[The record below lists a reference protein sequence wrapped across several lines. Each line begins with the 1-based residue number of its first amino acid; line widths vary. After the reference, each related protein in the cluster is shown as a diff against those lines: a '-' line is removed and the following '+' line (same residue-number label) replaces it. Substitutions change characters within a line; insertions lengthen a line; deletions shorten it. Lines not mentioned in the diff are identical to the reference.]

1 MQVEGWMQG
10 DEEWFLDSART
21 KSWMRGETQVTEP
34 DKKVLRT
41 LGERLA
47 IIAALPVQPETASK
61 WRAVNGLKDV
71 KPMVW
76 INEVP
81 WHEMNDTD
89 ELHLQTTSEWARY
102 HEWEMRKRLYQ
113 WEHMPADMVV
123 EPVVW
128 SPLVVHN
135 TGFGIVE
142 DVDVAVTDEASS
154 VVSRHFKIQI
164 RDEDDLEKIKVP
176 VVTQDTAA
184 SEEQYEQL
192 AEIMDGVIEVKK
204 LGANGFWFWF
214 APWDEMIRWWGVQ
227 EAMVDLYD
235 RPEFVHKAID
245 KLVNAYL
252 RTLDQFEEQNLL
264 TLNNTF
270 RTGSGGFGYTDELP
284 PPDYDPAHVRAKDL
298 WGSGAAQIFSDVSPR
313 MHWEFSLQYELRWMS
328 RFGLTY
334 YGCCDPLHRK
344 MGILEKIPNL
354 RKVSMSPFINI
365 DEAVANVGS
374 RYVFSYKPN
383 PAVFAETTWNL
394 DKARHDLK
402 TVLDKAKA
410 HECVVEVIMKD
421 ISTVRYEP
429 QRLWQWAQMARE
441 LTGQYCD

>member
-1 MQVEGWMQG
+1 VQDANWLVDPERKGASTG
-10 DEEWFLDSART
+10 SPAE
-21 KSWMRGETQVTEP
+21 VTEA
-34 DKKVLRT
+34 DKKVLRS

-47 IIAALPVQPETASK
+47 EIAALPRHAETASS
-61 WRAVNGLKDV
+61 WRAMNGLKHV

-76 INEVP
+76 IDEVP
-81 WHEMNDTD
+81 WHEMEVDD
-89 ELHLQTTSEWARY
+89 ELRLQTTGEWSRY
-102 HEWEMRKRLYQ
+102 HEWEMRKLIYQ
-113 WEHMPADMVV
+113 WVHMPADMVV
-123 EPVVW
+123 EPVVY

-135 TGFGIVE
+135 TGFGIAE
-142 DVDVAVTDEASS
+142 DVDIAVTDEANS

-164 RDEDDLEKIKVP
+164 RDEDDLDKIKVP
-176 VVTQDTAA
+176 VVTHDAAA
-184 SEEQYEQL
+184 SEQQYEQL
-192 AEIMDGVIEVKK
+192 SEIMDGVIEVKK
-204 LGANGFWFWF
+204 LGANGFCFWF

-245 KLVNAYL
+245 KLVNAYCAM
-252 RTLDQFEEQNLL
+252 LDQFEEQNLL
-264 TLNNTF
+264 TLNNAYF
-270 RTGSGGFGYTDELP
+270 RIGSGGLGYTDELP
-284 PPDYDPAHVRAKDL
+284 PPDYDASRVRAKDL

-344 MGILEKIPNL
+344 MAILEKVPNL
-354 RKVSMSPFINI
+354 RKVSMSPWVNI
-365 DEAVANVGS
+365 DEAVANVAS
-374 RYVFSYKPN
+374 RYVFSHKPN

-410 HECVVEVIMKD
+410 HACVVEVIMKD

-429 QRLWQWAQMARE
+429 QRLWEWAQMASE
-441 LTGQYCD
+441 LTEQYGD

>member
-1 MQVEGWMQG
+1 MTG
-10 DEEWFLDSART
+10 ARA
-21 KSWMRGETQVTEP
+21 EVTEA
-34 DKKVLRT
+34 DKKVLRG

-47 IIAALPVQPETASK
+47 DVAALARHAETAAS
-61 WRAVNGLKDV
+61 WRAMNGLKHV

-76 INEVP
+76 IDEVP
-81 WHEMNDTD
+81 WHEMDVDD
-89 ELHLQTTSEWARY
+89 ELRLQTTSEWARY
-102 HEWEMRKRLYQ
+102 HEWEMRRLLYQ

-135 TGFGIVE
+135 TAFGIAE
-142 DVDVAVTDEASS
+142 DVDIAVTDEANS

-176 VVTQDTAA
+176 VVTHDAAA
-184 SEEQYEQL
+184 SEEHYEQL
-192 AEIMDGVIEVKK
+192 AEIMEGVVEVKK
-204 LGANGFWFWF
+204 LGANGFCFWF

-245 KLVNAYL
+245 KLVNAYCAM
-252 RTLDQFEEQNLL
+252 LDQFEEQNLL
-264 TLNNTF
+264 TLNNAYF
-270 RTGSGGFGYTDELP
+270 RIGSGGLGYTDELP
-284 PPDYDPAHVRAKDL
+284 PADYDASAVRAKDL

-313 MHWEFSLQYELRWMS
+313 MHWEFSLKYELRWMS

-344 MGILEKIPNL
+344 MAILEKVPNL
-354 RKVSMSPFINI
+354 RKVSMSPWVNI
-365 DEAVANVGS
+365 DEAVANVAG
-374 RYVFSYKPN
+374 RYVFSHKPN

-394 DKARHDLK
+394 DKARHDLE

-410 HECVVEVIMKD
+410 HGCVVEVIMKD
-421 ISTVRYEP
+421 VSTVRYEP
-429 QRLWQWAQMARE
+429 ERLWQWAQMASE
-441 LTGQYCD
+441 LTEQYGD

>member
-1 MQVEGWMQG
+1 MTGSRAE
-10 DEEWFLDSART
+10 
-21 KSWMRGETQVTEP
+21 VTEA
-34 DKKVLRT
+34 DKKVLRS

-47 IIAALPVQPETASK
+47 EIAALPRHAETASS
-61 WRAVNGLKDV
+61 WRAMNGLKHV

-76 INEVP
+76 IDEVP
-81 WHEMNDTD
+81 WHEMEVDD
-89 ELHLQTTSEWARY
+89 ELRLQTTGEWSRY
-102 HEWEMRKRLYQ
+102 HEWEMRKLIYQ
-113 WEHMPADMVV
+113 WVHMPADMVV

-135 TGFGIVE
+135 TAFGIAE
-142 DVDVAVTDEASS
+142 DVDIAVTDEANS

-164 RDEDDLEKIKVP
+164 RDEDDLDKIKVP
-176 VVTQDTAA
+176 VVTHDAAA
-184 SEEQYEQL
+184 SEQQYEQL
-192 AEIMDGVIEVKK
+192 SEIMDGVIEVKK
-204 LGANGFWFWF
+204 LGANGFCFWF

-245 KLVNAYL
+245 KLVNAYCAM
-252 RTLDQFEEQNLL
+252 LDQFEEQNLL
-264 TLNNTF
+264 TLNNAQHE
-270 RTGSGGFGYTDELP
+270 TGSGGLGYTDELP
-284 PPDYDPAHVRAKDL
+284 PPDYDASRVRAKDL

-344 MGILEKIPNL
+344 MAILEKVPNL
-354 RKVSMSPFINI
+354 RKVSMSPWVNI
-365 DEAVANVGS
+365 DEAVANVAS
-374 RYVFSYKPN
+374 RYVFSHKPN

-410 HECVVEVIMKD
+410 HACVVEVIMKD

-429 QRLWQWAQMARE
+429 QRLWEWAQMASE
-441 LTGQYCD
+441 LTEQYGD

>member
-1 MQVEGWMQG
+1 MEDANWLV
-10 DEEWFLDSART
+10 DPSR
-21 KSWMRGETQVTEP
+21 RGTLTGTRAEVTEA
-34 DKKVLRT
+34 DKKVLRH

-47 IIAALPVQPETASK
+47 AIAALPGHAETASS
-61 WRAVNGLKDV
+61 WRAMNGLKHV

-76 INEVP
+76 IDEVP
-81 WHEMNDTD
+81 WHEMDVDD
-89 ELHLQTTSEWARY
+89 ELRLQTTSEWSRY
-102 HEWEMRKRLYQ
+102 HEWEMRRLIYQ

-135 TGFGIVE
+135 TAFGIAE
-142 DVDVAVTDEASS
+142 DVDIAVTDEANS
-154 VVSRHFKIQI
+154 VVSRHFNIQI

-176 VVTQDTAA
+176 VITHDAAA

-192 AEIMDGVIEVKK
+192 SEIMDGVIGVKR
-204 LGANGFWFWF
+204 LGANGFCFWF

-235 RPEFVHKAID
+235 RPELVHKAID
-245 KLVNAYL
+245 KLVNAYCAM
-252 RTLDQFEEQNLL
+252 LDQFEAQDLL
-264 TLNNTF
+264 TLNNAYF
-270 RTGSGGFGYTDELP
+270 RIGSGGLGYTDELP

-344 MGILEKIPNL
+344 MGILEKVPNL
-354 RKVSMSPFINI
+354 RKVSMSPWVNI

-374 RYVFSYKPN
+374 RYVFSHKPN

-394 DKARHDLK
+394 DKARHDLE

-410 HECVVEVIMKD
+410 HGCVVEVIMKD
-421 ISTVRYEP
+421 VSTVRYEP
-429 QRLWQWAQMARE
+429 QRLWQWAHMASE
-441 LTGQYCD
+441 LTDQYGD

>member
-1 MQVEGWMQG
+1 MQDANWLVDPE
-10 DEEWFLDSART
+10 R
-21 KSWMRGETQVTEP
+21 RGTMTGTRAEVTAA
-34 DKKVLRT
+34 DKKVLRG

-47 IIAALPVQPETASK
+47 AVAALPGHAETASS
-61 WRAVNGLKDV
+61 WRAMNGLKHV

-76 INEVP
+76 IDEVP
-81 WHEMNDTD
+81 WHEMEVDD
-89 ELHLQTTSEWARY
+89 ELRLQTTSEWARY
-102 HEWEMRKRLYQ
+102 HEWEMRKLLYQ

-135 TGFGIVE
+135 TAFGIAE
-142 DVDVAVTDEASS
+142 DVDIAVTDEANS
-154 VVSRHFKIQI
+154 VVSRHFNIQI
-164 RDEDDLEKIKVP
+164 QDEDDLEKIKVP
-176 VVTQDTAA
+176 VVTHDAAA

-192 AEIMDGVIEVKK
+192 SEIMEGVVEVKK
-204 LGANGFWFWF
+204 LGANGFCFWF

-245 KLVNAYL
+245 KLVNAYCAM
-252 RTLDQFEEQNLL
+252 LDQFEEQNLL
-264 TLNNTF
+264 TLNNAQHE
-270 RTGSGGFGYTDELP
+270 TGSGGLGYTDELP
-284 PPDYDPAHVRAKDL
+284 PPDYDASHVRAKDL

-328 RFGLTY
+328 RFALTY

-344 MGILEKIPNL
+344 MAILEKVPNL
-354 RKVSMSPFINI
+354 RKVSMSPWVNI

-374 RYVFSYKPN
+374 RYVFSHKPN

-410 HECVVEVIMKD
+410 HACVVEVIMKD
-421 ISTVRYEP
+421 VSTVRYEP
-429 QRLWQWAQMARE
+429 QRLWQWAQMASE
-441 LTGQYCD
+441 LTEQYGD

>member
-1 MQVEGWMQG
+1 MEDANWLV
-10 DEEWFLDSART
+10 DPSR
-21 KSWMRGETQVTEP
+21 RGTMTGSRAEVTEA
-34 DKKVLRT
+34 DKKVLRS

-47 IIAALPVQPETASK
+47 EIAALPRHAETASS
-61 WRAVNGLKDV
+61 WRAMNGLKHV

-76 INEVP
+76 IDEVP
-81 WHEMNDTD
+81 WHEMEVDD
-89 ELHLQTTSEWARY
+89 ELRLQTTGEWSRY
-102 HEWEMRKRLYQ
+102 HEWEMRKLIYQ
-113 WEHMPADMVV
+113 WVHMPADMVV

-135 TGFGIVE
+135 TAFGIAE
-142 DVDVAVTDEASS
+142 DVDIAVTDEANS

-164 RDEDDLEKIKVP
+164 RDEDDLDKIKVP
-176 VVTQDTAA
+176 VVTHDAA
-184 SEEQYEQL
+184 VSEQQYEQL
-192 AEIMDGVIEVKK
+192 SEIMDGVIEVKK
-204 LGANGFWFWF
+204 LGANGFCFWF

-245 KLVNAYL
+245 KLVNAYCAM
-252 RTLDQFEEQNLL
+252 LDQFEEQNLL
-264 TLNNTF
+264 TLNNAQHE
-270 RTGSGGFGYTDELP
+270 TGSGGLGYTDELP
-284 PPDYDPAHVRAKDL
+284 PPDYDASRVRAKDL

-344 MGILEKIPNL
+344 MAILEKVPNL
-354 RKVSMSPFINI
+354 RKVSMSPWVNI
-365 DEAVANVGS
+365 DEAVANVAS
-374 RYVFSYKPN
+374 RYVFSHKPN

-410 HECVVEVIMKD
+410 HACVVEVIMKD

-429 QRLWQWAQMARE
+429 QRLWEWAQMASE
-441 LTGQYCD
+441 LTEQYGD